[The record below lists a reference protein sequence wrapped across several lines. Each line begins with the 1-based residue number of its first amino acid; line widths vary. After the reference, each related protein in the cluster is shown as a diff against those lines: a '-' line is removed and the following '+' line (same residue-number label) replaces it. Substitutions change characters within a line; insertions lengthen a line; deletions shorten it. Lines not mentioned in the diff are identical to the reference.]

1 MLRKLLKLLGL
12 LLGGLVL
19 LLLVGSGIVYLM
31 TQQRLQ
37 RRYTVEI
44 RPVAVPTNEA
54 AIAHGRH
61 IAATRG
67 CADCHGANFAGR
79 PVIQDPLVGQLHGSN
94 LTRGQGGLPADYGD
108 LDFVRAIRHGL
119 ASDGR
124 PLVLM
129 PSEEY
134 SHLSDEDLGA
144 LIAYLKTLTP
154 VDRRRGP
161 VEPGPLAR
169 LLITLGEIRI
179 GAEHID
185 HAASRPSRVVAGVT
199 VDYGRYLAASC
210 TGCHGNNLAG
220 GKIPGAPPDWPA
232 AANLTPHMVSRLPH
246 WTEEDFLRVL
256 RTAQRPDGTEVHPV
270 MPRAFGQ
277 MTDDELK
284 ALWVYLRSLPPAAE
298 RGPASS

>member
-12 LLGGLVL
+12 LLCGLVL
-19 LLLVGSGIVYLM
+19 LLLVGSGIVYL
-31 TQQRLQ
+31 TTKQRLHRQ
-37 RRYTVEI
+37 FAVEV
-44 RPVAVPTNEA
+44 RPITVPTDTA
-54 AIAHGRH
+54 AITRGHH

-67 CADCHGANFAGR
+67 CADCHGADYAGKA
-79 PVIQDPLVGQLHGSN
+79 VIQDTLIGQLHASN
-94 LTRGQGGLPADYGD
+94 ITRGQGGLPADYSD
-108 LDFVRAIRHGL
+108 LDYVRALRHGL
-119 ASDGR
+119 AQDGR

-144 LIAYLKTLTP
+144 LIAYLKTLAP
-154 VDRRRGP
+154 VDRARGP
-161 VEPGPLAR
+161 VEVGPLAR
-169 LLITLGEIRI
+169 VLIALGEIRL

-185 HAASRPSRVVAGVT
+185 HGAPRPASVVAGVT

-210 TGCHGNNLAG
+210 TGCHGNNFAG

-232 AANLTPHMVSRLPH
+232 AANLTSHGLSRLPH
-246 WTEEDFLRVL
+246 WTEDDFLRVL